1 MILCAIASFLV
12 LPPLLQ
18 IADKNV
24 TAAKLPT
31 PIQGDWLRSVTM
43 RFPWVVTVGGLS
55 VLVIV
60 GSRAIQWQ
68 DGWPQFAI
76 KYDYNLLNLQAVGVE
91 SVEVQHRM
99 FEESKGSLLFAVSLA
114 DSAEKARSLK
124 AEFEKLPTVRKV
136 EELASHLPA
145 NPPEKTKL
153 LIQAVHSEVSQLTPV
168 KYEPRVVNPEA
179 IGKLVERLYVT
190 LSNGDDAWAKQ
201 ASAALDDFLER
212 FSIMPVE
219 PQIHFLN
226 EFQARMNFALH
237 AQLQAMADASDPEP
251 ITLADFP
258 KELVSRFV
266 SPEGQ
271 WLLQVFPKEQ
281 IWDIE
286 PLKEFV
292 EDVRSLD
299 PEATGIAMQNYEAS
313 LQIMHSYQDAAAYAF
328 IAICITLLIDL
339 LGRSQAV
346 RVLMPPALVIAVMWG
361 LSRWSHWD
369 VSWELLGGLYLVM
382 AVVIALMIDAGA
394 VFYSMLAL
402 LPPVGGAAIMFGLMR
417 QMHVDLNPANLIV
430 LPLLLGIGV
439 DGGVHVVHDFRLQTK
454 RRYRISPSIIN
465 SLVLT
470 STTTMV
476 GFGSMLLAAHRGLYT
491 FGLVLTIGVGSCVF
505 VSLVPLPAILTLLDR
520 RRQKQAVH
528 HVPEQAP
535 EIVPPEVLSAMQCVA

>member
-1 MILCAIASFLV
+1 
-12 LPPLLQ
+12 
-18 IADKNV
+18 
-24 TAAKLPT
+24 
-31 PIQGDWLRSVTM
+31 
-43 RFPWVVTVGGLS
+43 
-55 VLVIV
+55 
-60 GSRAIQWQ
+60 
-68 DGWPQFAI
+68 
-76 KYDYNLLNLQAVGVE
+76 
-91 SVEVQHRM
+91 
-99 FEESKGSLLFAVSLA
+99 
-114 DSAEKARSLK
+114 
-124 AEFEKLPTVRKV
+124 
-136 EELASHLPA
+136 
-145 NPPEKTKL
+145 L
-153 LIQAVHSEVSQLTPV
+153 LIQAVHAEVSQLAPV
-168 KYEPRVVNPEA
+168 QYEPRMVNPEA
-179 IGKLVERLYVT
+179 IGQLVERLFVT
-190 LSNGDDAWAKQ
+190 LSNGDAAWAKQ
-201 ASAALDDFLER
+201 ASVALDDFLEH
-212 FSIMPVE
+212 FSVLPIE
-219 PQIHFLN
+219 RQIRFLN

-251 ITLADFP
+251 ITMADFP

-286 PLKEFV
+286 PLKNFV
-292 EDVRSLD
+292 EDIRSID

-346 RVLMPPALVIAVMWG
+346 RVLTPPALVIAVMWG
-361 LSRWSHWD
+361 LSRWCHWD
-369 VSWELLGGLYLVM
+369 ISWELLGGLYLAM
-382 AVVIALMIDAGA
+382 AVVIALMVDAEA
-394 VFYSMLAL
+394 VIYAMLSL

-417 QMHVDLNPANLIV
+417 QMGVDLNPANLIV

-454 RRYRISPSIIN
+454 RRYRLSPSIIN

-520 RRQKQAVH
+520 RRQKQTQKAVRP
-528 HVPEQAP
+528 VVGQAP
-535 EIVPPEVLSAMQCVA
+535 EIVPPEVLSAMECVA